1 MDFEQIESRLQHY
14 IGSLLN
20 HHQSQRDD
28 DMARIG
34 EMFAEI
40 KRGQQI
46 LAQAFI
52 HIVTRNPDMAAL
64 LDAVNAVGT
73 DLAATSTVSAK
84 LATDVSNAASDLAA
98 MGDVPAAITALG
110 AIKTTLEGINTN
122 LGMVDAAL
130 TSALPKTA

>member
-40 KRGQQI
+40 KRGQNI
-46 LAQAFI
+46 LAKAFLEI
-52 HIVTRNPDMAAL
+52 SKEHDMGAL

-84 LATDVSNAASDLAA
+84 LATDVTNAASDLAA